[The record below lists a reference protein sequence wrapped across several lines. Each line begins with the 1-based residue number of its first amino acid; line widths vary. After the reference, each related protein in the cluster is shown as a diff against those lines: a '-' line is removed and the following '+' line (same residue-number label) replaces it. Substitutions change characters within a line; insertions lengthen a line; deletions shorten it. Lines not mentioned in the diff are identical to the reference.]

1 MTGSLCLALKVSTET
16 VRETEEAVL
25 SYSSLKPSD
34 TTAHGFIRALQS
46 RGIISDKPGQRE
58 A

>member
-1 MTGSLCLALKVSTET
+1 MET
-16 VRETEEAVL
+16 ETEEAVL

-34 TTAHGFIRALQS
+34 TTAHGFIHALQS